1 MTSQTTRIIRYS
13 TQGFKP
19 QYQSEHLK
27 NINYHLNDFNIND
40 FTEHLRYIIQRQHEK
55 HLSFYKEHY
64 QDFQYGIW
72 FFIDG
77 HKNNQSLNHLKNKV
91 PCWEAEI
98 ENDVLLYDV
107 NWEYQ
112 TTLSDPFGIN
122 SGFYLPASQIHKI
135 HNIKHRKMSYF
146 YLQSKIISTLTS
158 NREYYSSSK
167 TQFNGTNF
175 YKT

>member
-19 QYQSEHLK
+19 QYQSHHLK
-27 NINYHLNDFNIND
+27 NIDYDLHSFDINNFSD
-40 FTEHLRYIIQRQHEK
+40 NLSYFIQQNHENRIK
-55 HLSFYKEHY
+55 FYKEHY

-77 HKNNQSLNHLKNKV
+77 HKNNQALNHLKHKV

-98 ENDVLLYDV
+98 ENDVLVYDV

-112 TTLSDPFGIN
+112 TTLSDSFGIN
-122 SGFYLPASQIHKI
+122 SGFYLPVSQIHKI
-135 HNIKHRKMSYF
+135 HNIKKRNH
-146 YLQSKIISTLTS
+146 S
-158 NREYYSSSK
+158 NK
-167 TQFNGTNF
+167 
-175 YKT
+175 K

>member
-40 FTEHLRYIIQRQHEK
+40 FPEHLRYIIQKQHEK
-55 HLSFYKEHY
+55 HLSFYKEYY

-72 FFIDG
+72 FFING
-77 HKNNQSLNHLKNKV
+77 HKNNQSLNHLKRKV

-98 ENDVLLYDV
+98 ENDVLVYDI

-122 SGFYLPASQIHKI
+122 CGFYLPASQIYKI
-135 HNIKHRKMSYF
+135 HNIKKRK
-146 YLQSKIISTLTS
+146 S
-158 NREYYSSSK
+158 NKAS
-167 TQFNGTNF
+167 
-175 YKT
+175 